1 MRRLKRSWLSDG
13 CQWAGRTPTKTK
25 VPEYDLM
32 ATVSHH
38 GKVLSS
44 GHYTADVRQPD
55 LKWLRFDDTQVSVV
69 PQARVLDDRAAYLL
83 FYQLRV

>member
-1 MRRLKRSWLSDG
+1 
-13 CQWAGRTPTKTK
+13 
-25 VPEYDLM
+25 M

-55 LKWLRFDDTQVSVV
+55 SKWLRFDDTQVSVV
-69 PQARVLDDRAAYLL
+69 PQARVLDERAAYLL